1 MELFSLYMQLNG
13 NHYLMCR
20 CLDFAIMIGLRT
32 DCISRNFV
40 DLYEKCL
47 NETKIKVIIYVFN
60 GHFMHASS

>member
-40 DLYEKCL
+40 DYMK
-47 NETKIKVIIYVFN
+47 NV
-60 GHFMHASS
+60 